1 MNASAQCVEV
11 RPLVHL
17 DLEPSAFAADW
28 KHCDQ
33 IANYLARIA
42 SFDRADTFLYSN
54 LLSTVLNELLEVA
67 FFHHQPPGTVRC
79 TLLRQGTMD
88 RIELTIPVDKSSR
101 GFYER
106 GVADAQSARVTELY
120 ASSLL
125 GERPLDRSIGFLE
138 LAADYGAR
146 ISLNGAESANAVTLS
161 VDLRL
166 EEGLAQTANPA
177 ASPSR

>member
-1 MNASAQCVEV
+1 MNASAQCVEA

-33 IANYLARIA
+33 VANYLARLA
-42 SFDRADTFLYSN
+42 SFDRPDTFLYSN

-79 TLLRQGTMD
+79 TLLRHGAMD
-88 RIELTIPVDKSSR
+88 RIELTIPVDEASR
-101 GFYER
+101 GFYKR
-106 GVADAQSARVTELY
+106 GVADAQSNRVAELY

-125 GERPLDRSIGFLE
+125 GDRPLDRSIGFLE

-146 ISLNGAESANAVTLS
+146 ISLNGEDRDNAVTLS

-166 EEGLAQTANPA
+166 DEGLPQTANPA
-177 ASPSR
+177 SSPSR